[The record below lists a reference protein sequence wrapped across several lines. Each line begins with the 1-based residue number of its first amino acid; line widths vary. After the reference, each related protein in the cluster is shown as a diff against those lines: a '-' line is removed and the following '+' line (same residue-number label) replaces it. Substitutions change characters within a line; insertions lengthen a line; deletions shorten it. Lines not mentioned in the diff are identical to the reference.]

1 MSLGVRLSGVSKR
14 FGARDALTGISCEMP
29 PGVFSVII
37 GPNGS
42 GKTTL
47 MRLMARL
54 DAPTA
59 GLVEHRDGSGVIA
72 PGLGLMRRL
81 TLIPQR
87 AVMFSTTVEK
97 NVAYGLKARGFQGG
111 ELEARVS
118 EALALAGLEGLA
130 HEQAKKISGGE
141 AQRAAIARA
150 YAIRPELLLLD
161 EPTANL
167 DPDGG
172 KLMER
177 VLAKMREEFGTTI
190 VMVTHNLFL
199 ARRIGEL
206 VFVMDSGRLVEQ
218 GLAGD
223 VFGRPRQEF
232 TRSFVSGDIIY

>member
-1 MSLGVRLSGVSKR
+1 MSIGARLSGVSKR
-14 FGARDALTGISCEMP
+14 FGAREALAGISCEMP

-59 GLVEHRDGSGVIA
+59 GAVEHYDGSGVIT
-72 PGLGLMRRL
+72 PGLGLMRRM

-87 AVMFSTTVEK
+87 AVMFTTTVEK
-97 NVAYGLKARGFQGG
+97 NVAYGLKARGIKGG

-118 EALALAGLEGLA
+118 EALALTGLEGLA

-167 DPDGG
+167 DPEGG

-177 VLAKMREEFGTTI
+177 VIAKMREEFGTTI

-206 VFVMDSGRLVEQ
+206 AFVMDSGRVVEH
-218 GLAGD
+218 GLAAE

-232 TRSFVSGDIIY
+232 TRRFVSGDIIY